1 MTEQPPQARPDEPTL
16 GDVIDAGPTTPRD
29 RAEHGKAPDR
39 GLDEELE
46 HRAEHE
52 RVQAGL
58 ADYVE
63 EDVPSAEE

>member
-1 MTEQPPQARPDEPTL
+1 MRDADEPSL
-16 GDVIDAGPTTPRD
+16 DDVIEPTESAPHD

-39 GLDEELE
+39 FPDDELE

-58 ADYVE
+58 ADYVPE
-63 EDVPSAEE
+63 EIPSAEE